1 MRYLRFIFIVLI
13 TSLFFINT
21 VFLRRTFAVLL
32 CGVLSFNSAS
42 CYSFLDSYGKVDAAA
57 VSSKEQEQEQSIQLA
72 VNPGSNISSDDILKA
87 AKEAAQANIANC
99 SGSVRATADTL
110 GIDFANNQANEQID
124 WLKAQVQ
131 AGKWE
136 RVENGAKAADL
147 AAQGRFVVVGLKAK
161 DHGHIAVVVKGS
173 LAQGRYPHIVGG
185 ALHTGKKI
193 TRNINGMEVLTGAM
207 TDDKGQLLY
216 VHKKKNK
223 DGNIITVRNTD
234 KTGGEVAYTP
244 YSEGGLTVNYGW
256 NKESSKLVEYYT
268 PKTEKDMCLPLATKD
283 LDKTLNKECELKP
296 ARSTGDPHLFTFDGL
311 KYDLQTSGE
320 FILIKS
326 DDGTF
331 EVQARQ
337 VPMNSSISLNSAA
350 AMKVGSDRVALYA
363 QDFPD
368 ADTTTPLRVNGKP
381 TNFSGEK
388 LSLNSGGQ
396 ILRQGNNYI
405 ISSPRGEKVLVNLSG
420 SYLDIS
426 PFVYNRSGTYSGL
439 LGNVNGKPDDDL
451 QIRGGGNVLKAQSTY
466 GDVNKVLNL
475 AGLRLPG
482 ALNTAEKVYFDQ
494 LYKEFA
500 NSWRVTPK
508 ESLFDYPAGKTTKN
522 YADPRFPSQY
532 LTLNMLSPDQIQKA
546 RNACTKAKV
555 SQDLIEGCIFDVGFS
570 GLSEFARTTAEISGY
585 VNIVNQLF
593 PRLKIP
599 TPEQTVNQIIERVK
613 PKKTCLP
620 VVGCL

>member
-1 MRYLRFIFIVLI
+1 MFRIRFWLISIVSFITTLLGEGLLKR
-13 TSLFFINT
+13 LF
-21 VFLRRTFAVLL
+21 VSLL
-32 CGVLSFNSAS
+32 CGILVFDSSFCNFYLSDRSFANAISPKLELAGNPEPNNSESDGNKPLQCSVLADQILQNAI
-42 CYSFLDSYGKVDAAA
+42 DAAQD
-57 VSSKEQEQEQSIQLA
+57 E
-72 VNPGSNISSDDILKA
+72 SD
-87 AKEAAQANIANC
+87 NC
-99 SGSVRATADTL
+99 SGSVREAAELSHIPFTQGNANDQIKWLEMEVKL
-110 GIDFANNQANEQID
+110 GRWQKSQNGVE
-124 WLKAQVQ
+124 AQGW
-131 AGKWE
+131 AE
-136 RVENGAKAADL
+136 E
-147 AAQGRFVVVGLKAK
+147 GRFVVVGFPAK
-161 DHGHIAVVVKGS
+161 RNGHVAVVVKGP
-173 LAQGRYPHIVGG
+173 LYKGKYPTVVGG
-185 ALHTGKKI
+185 A
-193 TRNINGMEVLTGAM
+193 INPVARSEGNLT
-207 TDDKGQLLY
+207 
-216 VHKKKNK
+216 V
-223 DGNIITVRNTD
+223 
-234 KTGGEVAYTP
+234 GEVFNR
-244 YSEGGLTVNYGW
+244 SDR
-256 NKESSKLVEYYT
+256 NKVTYYT
-268 PKTEKDMCLPLATKD
+268 PKEKNRCE
-283 LDKTLNKECELKP
+283 KTQKSDQSKSENKQEDKECELKP

-337 VPMNSSISLNSAA
+337 VPINSSISINNAA

-363 QDFPD
+363 KDFPD
-368 ADTTTPLRVNGKP
+368 ADTSTPLRVNGKP
-381 TNFSGEK
+381 INFRSEK

-396 ILRQGNNYI
+396 IFRQGSNYI
-405 ISSPRGEKVLVNLSG
+405 ISSPTGEKVLVNLSG

-451 QIRGGGNVLKAQSTY
+451 QIRGGGNVLKAQSSY
-466 GDVNKVLNL
+466 NDVNKVLNL

-500 NSWRVTPK
+500 NSWRVKPK

-585 VNIVNQLF
+585 VNVVNQLF
-593 PRLKIP
+593 PQLKIP
-599 TPEQTVNQIIERVK
+599 TPEQTVNQFIERK
-613 PKKTCLP
+613 LPKMPKTCLP
-620 VVGCL
+620 VVGCH